1 VGEPRLLLADEP
13 TGALDTAT
21 GKEVLEFF
29 DTLNRQGMTMIIVT
43 HDRDVAARASRVIEM
58 RDGKIVRDGALS

>member
-1 VGEPRLLLADEP
+1 
-13 TGALDTAT
+13 
-21 GKEVLEFF
+21 
-29 DTLNRQGMTMIIVT
+29 MTMIIVT